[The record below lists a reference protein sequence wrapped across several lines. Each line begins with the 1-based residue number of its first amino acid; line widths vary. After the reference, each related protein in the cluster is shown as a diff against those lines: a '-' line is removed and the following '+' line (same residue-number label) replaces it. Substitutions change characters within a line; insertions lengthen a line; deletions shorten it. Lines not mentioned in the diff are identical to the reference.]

1 MSEER
6 DNVLRPS
13 SCESEGA
20 EIDQSQTAAE
30 EDNAPPPDVAA
41 NAICLSDRHQSICDA
56 LGVDPERV
64 SAEDLSRATL
74 TNDAEQQLARLIE
87 LFQSCG
93 IFDPWFKAE
102 RQHLV
107 RAISAEAPNTHGERE
122 LLYYSYAAQS
132 LAMRSAARAHR
143 GGPLAAE
150 SARNFVDLA
159 TFQLRVR
166 DRFEAV
172 RSCEPQNSPQPSPSP
187 QLTTD
192 ERDIETDEALI
203 VSTPALPPPEGEE
216 G

>member
-6 DNVLRPS
+6 DTVLRSS
-13 SCESEGA
+13 SCKSEDA

-30 EDNAPPPDVAA
+30 EVNAGPPDVAA
-41 NAICLSDRHQSICDA
+41 NAICLNDRHQSICGA
-56 LGVDPERV
+56 LGVDPVSV
-64 SAEDLSRATL
+64 SAEDLLRATL
-74 TNDAEQQLARLIE
+74 TIDAEQQLGRLLE

-107 RAISAEAPNTHGERE
+107 RAISSEAPNTQGELE

-172 RSCEPQNSPQPSPSP
+172 RSCDPQNSPQHSQSP
-187 QLTTD
+187 QLTAD
-192 ERDIETDEALI
+192 ERGVETDEALI
-203 VSTPALPPPEGEE
+203 VSTPALPPPDGEA